1 MADNIETVNV
11 EAPAQR
17 PNRPPY
23 AGLSPLQA
31 GLLYGGAATAVAG
44 PIGPLVGL
52 LYGIA
57 AKRQKDSFLDSQAR
71 YAQTLEGRRQALSDQ
86 IASEYENA
94 DSDEKRMLDHARRLQ
109 ADGFLM
115 LMSGDPA
122 GERQLQDASDV
133 VKGII
138 SNDSAARKAD
148 EAAAMAVQRQLISQ
162 SAESYRRE
170 YQQTL
175 DDHSTVQ
182 SRTARVFDLLS
193 KPDFDTNKP
202 FFKAIIGD
210 LITEGMGM
218 YRDTPDA
225 WDAISNKV
233 GGFSGVALD
242 AVAGLMKSED
252 FKLSREDA
260 YRIALNMRQF
270 SDQQAQGKLT
280 QLGSQTQQLQQLA
293 HHTRSIPDDFSLG
306 DYVTGG
312 VKELKLLPVPPVA
325 PTPANAAERAVSS
338 ITGRPYS
345 EQPAGTQFR
354 LRHPPPR
361 RGARPVNGGVPY

>member
-1 MADNIETVNV
+1 MADDIETVNV
-11 EAPAQR
+11 EAPASKPARASYQ
-17 PNRPPY
+17 
-23 AGLSPLQA
+23 GLSPLQA
-31 GLLYGGAATAVAG
+31 GLLYGGAASAVAG

-71 YAQTLEGRRQALSDQ
+71 YAQVLEGRRQALSDQ
-86 IASEYENA
+86 IASEYEQA
-94 DSDEKRMLDHARRLQ
+94 DPDEKRLLDHARRLQ
-109 ADGFLM
+109 ADGFQM
-115 LMSGDPA
+115 LMSGDPN
-122 GERQLQDASDV
+122 GEKQLQDASDV

-138 SNDSAARKAD
+138 GADSGARKAD
-148 EAAAMAVQRQLISQ
+148 EAAAMAAQRQLIAQ
-162 SAESYRRE
+162 SATGYRNE

-175 DDHSTVQ
+175 NDHDTIQ
-182 SRTARVFDLLS
+182 SRTGRVFDLLS

-233 GGFSGVALD
+233 GGFSGIALD

-280 QLGSQTQQLQQLA
+280 QLGSQTQQLEQLA
-293 HHTRSIPDDFSLG
+293 RHTRAIGDDFSLG
-306 DYVTGG
+306 DYVSGG

-338 ITGRPYS
+338 ITGRPS
-345 EQPAGTQFR
+345 SQPAGTQFR
-354 LRHPPPR
+354 LSRPR
-361 RGARPVNGGVPY
+361 RGARPVN